1 MSAQSE
7 QTPLIRPPSKGSQ
20 YEGRSTTQNLQ
31 GRKTTSKIA
40 NNSKLGLQRLS
51 RTTQKLKLLP
61 EDPPDLGYE
70 RIKLNPE
77 NYSENHSRDG
87 GVYSQVTRIT
97 DKPARKDAEI
107 LGKSHRDLLPRVTA
121 YCTAGSYKMKDLLRW
136 LKDKKRIHNTM
147 PKLFDECLYTPFTYK
162 DWRNDSDDGGKTLI
176 RLADDGGEIEFG
188 KQNDIFI
195 FEYGVVIM
203 WCYTRKEE
211 MAFLEDLARFESE
224 KLSSEDVQVEEF
236 NYYITTSYQPRIYN
250 DFITLRDDA
259 NYMLKLSIS
268 HALAQSVKISL
279 FEELVDNTIEDTQDI
294 PQQIAHTG
302 KVEMTRDE
310 IMKSIGEL
318 FILRININLHGSVL
332 DSPELMWAE
341 PHLEPIYQ
349 ATRGYLEINQRV
361 ELLEQRLEV
370 ISDLLQMLKEQLGH
384 SQEENLEFVVIVLVC
399 IEVLV
404 KFIRQHIEIVNTPIQ
419 LDVGREVCEMQSS
432 WCKEEQDEERR
443 LVRLIVKRRSYATF
457 AISAEPVAPYSYAS
471 DDNSLVISCIR
482 WKEKN
487 ICVVTSVDIIL
498 VLEHLVGEH
507 FSIEEKSRVRRNLQF
522 LKPYTVTKS
531 SPECRRLFSSLMSME
546 NPRPRN
552 IEKGLKVFE
561 WSNLFVAVNRVL
573 SKYSA
578 NPDCS
583 ETKKLAA
590 LAEKNCSKSSS
601 YSKQSS
607 SGSGAVIHSCT
618 RSHPMTC
625 GSKQSKLDCDLS
637 ALDNSENSTSSTDLS
652 LKSKSQTA
660 STSVGASL
668 DEKSFSGGSSSVE
681 SGSGRIVDDG
691 FGSEDSNG
699 TRKSNSKRKSG
710 TIPEHEIKD
719 FEESKSTT
727 PVEGN
732 HSSNLKYLPVS
743 KLSTA
748 NMKKHDLELAQMD
761 PSERGNTKFTNIGAA
776 AAAEEMSSN
785 TESSESKRRRSSRKK
800 RKSLKLPAITSALD
814 RRFPLPNPKQIE
826 LYTQGSDTVHL
837 DPRPYSSNDSST
849 PISTEESSA
858 ESLSR

>member
-1 MSAQSE
+1 MNSPTRCGSSSLPTLVRTSTLPSE
-7 QTPLIRPPSKGSQ
+7 
-20 YEGRSTTQNLQ
+20 
-31 GRKTTSKIA
+31 
-40 NNSKLGLQRLS
+40 
-51 RTTQKLKLLP
+51 
-61 EDPPDLGYE
+61 
-70 RIKLNPE
+70 
-77 NYSENHSRDG
+77 
-87 GVYSQVTRIT
+87 
-97 DKPARKDAEI
+97 
-107 LGKSHRDLLPRVTA
+107 
-121 YCTAGSYKMKDLLRW
+121 
-136 LKDKKRIHNTM
+136 
-147 PKLFDECLYTPFTYK
+147 
-162 DWRNDSDDGGKTLI
+162 
-176 RLADDGGEIEFG
+176 
-188 KQNDIFI
+188 
-195 FEYGVVIM
+195 
-203 WCYTRKEE
+203 
-211 MAFLEDLARFESE
+211 
-224 KLSSEDVQVEEF
+224 
-236 NYYITTSYQPRIYN
+236 
-250 DFITLRDDA
+250 
-259 NYMLKLSIS
+259 
-268 HALAQSVKISL
+268 
-279 FEELVDNTIEDTQDI
+279 
-294 PQQIAHTG
+294 
-302 KVEMTRDE
+302 
-310 IMKSIGEL
+310 
-318 FILRININLHGSVL
+318 
-332 DSPELMWAE
+332 
-341 PHLEPIYQ
+341 
-349 ATRGYLEINQRV
+349 
-361 ELLEQRLEV
+361 
-370 ISDLLQMLKEQLGH
+370 
-384 SQEENLEFVVIVLVC
+384 
-399 IEVLV
+399 
-404 KFIRQHIEIVNTPIQ
+404 FIRQHIEIVNTPIQ

-457 AISAEPVAPYSYAS
+457 AISAEPVAPHSYAS

-601 YSKQSS
+601 VSSEIYMDTDAKGKWYPRPGQNAKPSRGFHEADKYQESTSLQPNAQYSKQSS

-814 RRFPLPNPKQIE
+814 RRFPLPIPKQIE